1 MTALIVMLML
11 NGIGDLGTA
20 GDGLLSHGATD
31 ILGSFQPFPK
41 KVFHSFSCEKSVL
54 HSFQDN
60 RNLTV

>member
-1 MTALIVMLML
+1 MTALIVMLIL

-31 ILGSFQPFPK
+31 ILAGIFPK

>member
-1 MTALIVMLML
+1 MTALIVMLIL
-11 NGIGDLGTA
+11 NNIGDLGTA
-20 GDGLLSHGATD
+20 GDGLLSHGATN

-41 KVFHSFSCEKSVL
+41 KAFHSFSVL